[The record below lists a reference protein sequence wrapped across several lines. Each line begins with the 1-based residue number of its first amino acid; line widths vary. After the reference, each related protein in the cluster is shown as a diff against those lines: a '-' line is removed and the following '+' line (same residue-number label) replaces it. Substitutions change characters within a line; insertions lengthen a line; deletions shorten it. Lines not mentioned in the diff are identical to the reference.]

1 MDAQRALLDELMG
14 RNRDGDKPEED
25 ITDFRHSR
33 VCKRYLCG
41 LCPHDL
47 FQNTKMDLGE
57 CASLHLPQM
66 RVQFERERL
75 AQPDRDFGYD
85 QELER
90 DLVKFISEVEKKIQ
104 RAQRRLEEQ
113 DGVKAPS
120 LMDFENCKE
129 VLEITAEI
137 QEVMLKAEEA
147 GNEGEVDLSMEL
159 MEKVEELKQKKATA
173 QANAMLVSFRS
184 ETAGGSAG
192 ADEENPS
199 VSSTDGDSENSG
211 AKENESIGKSL
222 PDVLSGNPLASAN
235 VNQKLR
241 VCDVCGAFLS
251 IFDSDRRLAD
261 HFGGK
266 LHLGYLQIRK
276 KIKEISEVRRERRR
290 KRNGVSDELDS
301 PKDGKNEKEKK
312 EEPVERRRDR
322 HSRSKSRSKP
332 RRDDKSH
339 RSSGRRTCDRSRDR
353 SRDRH
358 DRDRGSS
365 RRSRRRS
372 RSRSPSRSKSR
383 SPSRSRRRRR

>member
-1 MDAQRALLDELMG
+1 
-14 RNRDGDKPEED
+14 
-25 ITDFRHSR
+25 
-33 VCKRYLCG
+33 
-41 LCPHDL
+41 
-47 FQNTKMDLGE
+47 
-57 CASLHLPQM
+57 
-66 RVQFERERL
+66 
-75 AQPDRDFGYD
+75 
-85 QELER
+85 
-90 DLVKFISEVEKKIQ
+90 
-104 RAQRRLEEQ
+104 
-113 DGVKAPS
+113 
-120 LMDFENCKE
+120 
-129 VLEITAEI
+129 
-137 QEVMLKAEEA
+137 
-147 GNEGEVDLSMEL
+147 MEL

-332 RRDDKSH
+332 RYVPV
-339 RSSGRRTCDRSRDR
+339 C
-353 SRDRH
+353 
-358 DRDRGSS
+358 
-365 RRSRRRS
+365 
-372 RSRSPSRSKSR
+372 
-383 SPSRSRRRRR
+383 

>member
-25 ITDFRHSR
+25 ISDFRHSR
-33 VCKRYLCG
+33 VCKRFLCG

-57 CASLHLPQM
+57 CEQLHLPKM
-66 RVQFERERL
+66 RIQYEKEKMEH
-75 AQPDRDFGYD
+75 PTKDFGYE

-113 DGVKAPS
+113 DGAKAPS

-137 QEVMLKAEEA
+137 QEVMQKAEEA

-159 MEKVEELKQKKATA
+159 MNQVEELKQKKATA
-173 QANAMLVSFRS
+173 QANAMLNAFKS
-184 ETAGGSAG
+184 EAAAATAGDAG
-192 ADEENPS
+192 NTAVNGAAANDA
-199 VSSTDGDSENSG
+199 DGDATTNDNDNTEKTL
-211 AKENESIGKSL
+211 AEVL
-222 PDVLSGNPLASAN
+222 PGNPLASTN

-276 KIKEISEVRRERRR
+276 KIEEIADARRERRR
-290 KRNGVSDELDS
+290 QRNGVADELDAA
-301 PKDGKNEKEKK
+301 KNAKTDKTEKK
-312 EEPVERRRDR
+312 EDPSGPRRRER
-322 HSRSKSRSKP
+322 ES
-332 RRDDKSH
+332 
-339 RSSGRRTCDRSRDR
+339 
-353 SRDRH
+353 
-358 DRDRGSS
+358 
-365 RRSRRRS
+365 RS
-372 RSRSPSRSKSR
+372 RSRSRT
-383 SPSRSRRRRR
+383 